1 MLERV
6 LQHAGSKTARCFCVI
21 RNPVMNG
28 ATKSHDPGCMMNH
41 MMTRGH
47 MIFLYWWIAS
57 WFHICMSRPFGI
69 CILNGTLW
77 GGRGWWRRRTSS
89 GLFTKWSWSKAC
101 NTWNAF
107 AFETL
112 RSTKSIRIDIYIIII
127 LFSSPKYFFHL
138 QIFSFSVFF
147 VPHNRIFFLSP
158 PKNIFFASPNISPR
172 FLLLFKRFFPSTKIF
187 RFSSLS
193 PQKYFPSPN
202 VFRFLVYL
210 AINEPKII
218 WLLSIMGENMPLVCW
233 DQACETSLS
242 NQNKRKGKK
251 NLVLNQS
258 VRLWQHFIV

>member
-47 MIFLYWWIAS
+47 MIFRYEWIAS

-77 GGRGWWRRRTSS
+77 EEDDEDAEPP
-89 GLFTKWSWSKAC
+89 LV
-101 NTWNAF
+101 
-107 AFETL
+107 
-112 RSTKSIRIDIYIIII
+112 
-127 LFSSPKYFFHL
+127 SSPNDHDQKRAILGMLLLLKLWGQPNQSELIFILLSFCSPPQNISKYFP
-138 QIFSFSVFF
+138 S
-147 VPHNRIFFLSP
+147 PFFLSP
-158 PKNIFFASPNISPR
+158 TTEYFSFLLQKIFCFASPNISPR
-172 FLLLFKRFFPSTKIF
+172 FLLLFKRFFPSTKFF

-193 PQKYFPSPN
+193 PKKYFPSPN

-218 WLLSIMGENMPLVCW
+218 WLLSIIGENMPLVCW

-242 NQNKRKGKK
+242 NQKKRKGKK

>member
-1 MLERV
+1 MKTQNLLWSLHQMIMIKSVQYLE
-6 LQHAGSKTARCFCVI
+6 CFCFWNSEVNQI
-21 RNPVMNG
+21 NQNW
-28 ATKSHDPGCMMNH
+28 
-41 MMTRGH
+41 
-47 MIFLYWWIAS
+47 Y
-57 WFHICMSRPFGI
+57 
-69 CILNGTLW
+69 LNY
-77 GGRGWWRRRTSS
+77 
-89 GLFTKWSWSKAC
+89 F
-101 NTWNAF
+101 
-107 AFETL
+107 
-112 RSTKSIRIDIYIIII
+112 I
-127 LFSSPKYFFHL
+127 LFSSPKYL

-172 FLLLFKRFFPSTKIF
+172 FLLLFKRFFPSTKFF

-193 PQKYFPSPN
+193 PKKYFPSPN

-218 WLLSIMGENMPLVCW
+218 WLLSIIGENMPLVCW